1 MANTETK
8 SGRAAKAAAETIEK
22 TATAATKAARDM
34 TDAAFA
40 YPSFEVPEAF
50 RSFAEQGLAQTR
62 EAYARVKASAEEA
75 TDMIEESFETTRDSI
90 REVQLKA
97 LDVAQA
103 NAEATFDHVRKLLG
117 ASSVADAFQLQTSFA
132 RERFEAV
139 VDYSKEVQSTLSKVG
154 AQVAKPAKTMFDRA
168 LSAAKGA

>member
-1 MANTETK
+1 MATTEAKTGK
-8 SGRAAKAAAETIEK
+8 AARAAAETVEK
-22 TATAATKAARDM
+22 TASAATKAARDV

-62 EAYARVKASAEEA
+62 EAYARVKARAEEA
-75 TDMIEESFETTRDSI
+75 TDMIEESFETTRDSM
-90 REVQLKA
+90 RDVQLKA

-117 ASSVADAFQLQTSFA
+117 VTSVADAFQLQTSFA
-132 RERFEAV
+132 RERFEALCRLFQGRA
-139 VDYSKEVQSTLSKVG
+139 VDAEQGRRRGHQAGQDACST
-154 AQVAKPAKTMFDRA
+154 AR
-168 LSAAKGA
+168 